1 MKFSHIF
8 LGQGIIRL
16 QVPLEIFTNLNEIY
30 ESKKKELPDATKALA
45 GKISDEKSL
54 LYNGADTSK
63 MMPHTFLSQD
73 IVQWFEQ
80 AFREYLKFA
89 RIEKYGMRMN
99 SIWVNEMKAG
109 EFNPVHIH
117 RGTIYTGLSS
127 VMILKLPKDFG
138 PELAR
143 PDQPMNGRL
152 QFYGSGAGQFSRT
165 EYSPDL
171 RIGDFFIFPYDM
183 RHGVNP
189 FFNKKEKRRTLV
201 CNMDVDYDSVL
212 TGDAAQ
218 WERNE

>member
-16 QVPLEIFTNLNEIY
+16 QVPLEVFTNLNEIY

-89 RIEKYGMRMN
+89 RIEKYGMRIN
-99 SIWVNEMKAG
+99 SICFNEMKAG
-109 EFNPVHIH
+109 
-117 RGTIYTGLSS
+117 
-127 VMILKLPKDFG
+127 
-138 PELAR
+138 
-143 PDQPMNGRL
+143 
-152 QFYGSGAGQFSRT
+152 
-165 EYSPDL
+165 
-171 RIGDFFIFPYDM
+171 
-183 RHGVNP
+183 
-189 FFNKKEKRRTLV
+189 
-201 CNMDVDYDSVL
+201 
-212 TGDAAQ
+212 
-218 WERNE
+218 